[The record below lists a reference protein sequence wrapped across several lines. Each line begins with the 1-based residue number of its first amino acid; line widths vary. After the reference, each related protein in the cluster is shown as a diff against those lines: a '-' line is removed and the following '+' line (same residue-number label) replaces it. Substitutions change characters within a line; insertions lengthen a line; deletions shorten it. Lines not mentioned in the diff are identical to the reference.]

1 MYLGWSW
8 VSHSYCFSSFKKSL
22 ILPLPSIEDS
32 MFQFNSIVLL
42 SSIEVLIEI
51 YLRTCRDE
59 IRDLLSSCFQ
69 FEFEDHC
76 SFAMSWCISWT
87 HQIFGFHRPVCD
99 RLLTTRACHC
109 FRHPETEDENN
120 HEDWNNL
127 ETEDWK
133 NPDDEKYPE
142 IED

>member
-1 MYLGWSW
+1 MGKMRSIRRELNLTQLLFFE
-8 VSHSYCFSSFKKSL
+8 VQEISHFAL
-22 ILPLPSIEDS
+22 ASIEDS

-76 SFAMSWCISWT
+76 SFAMS
-87 HQIFGFHRPVCD
+87 
-99 RLLTTRACHC
+99 
-109 FRHPETEDENN
+109 
-120 HEDWNNL
+120 
-127 ETEDWK
+127 
-133 NPDDEKYPE
+133 
-142 IED
+142 